1 MENKLFRESAMK
13 KISSPEQLNEY
24 IKVTNPG
31 VWAALLAVIILL
43 VGVCVWGV
51 MGKLETTVDAVAVID
66 GENPVCYLTDAEAV
80 SRIAEGRQVK
90 IGDYVYTVRTVSQSL
105 SVKDCSLLTGSE
117 RAKSLLG
124 GISDDDRVYEISL
137 TPPSESAA
145 ESGVYSA
152 KIVIEI
158 ISPMSFIFN

>member
-1 MENKLFRESAMK
+1 MEKKLFRESAMK
-13 KISSPEQLNEY
+13 KVSSPEQLNEY

-66 GENPVCYLTDAEAV
+66 GENSVCYLADLESV
-80 SRIAEGRQVK
+80 SSIAAGQQVK
-90 IGDYVYTVRTVSQSL
+90 IGDYVYTVRSVSQSL
-105 SVKDCSLLTGSE
+105 SVKDCALLNGSE
-117 RAKSLLG
+117 RAKYLLG
-124 GISDDDRVYEISL
+124 GISEGDWVYEISL
-137 TPPSESAA
+137 TPSESAA

-152 KIVIEI
+152 KIVTES